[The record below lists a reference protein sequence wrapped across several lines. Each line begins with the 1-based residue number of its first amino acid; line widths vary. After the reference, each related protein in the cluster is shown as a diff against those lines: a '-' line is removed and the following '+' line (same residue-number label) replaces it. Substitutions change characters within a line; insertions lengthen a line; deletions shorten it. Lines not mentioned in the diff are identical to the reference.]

1 MEIPADEK
9 LLHDWVIRQVEAK
22 YSGLHKEIRSNP
34 GEEENFEFEGFFPD
48 VILGSYGQ
56 VVQIVEVETESTINE
71 KRVAYWEELSKL
83 PAQLVLLVPSKSKTR
98 AADLCWKGGLAG
110 KVNIG
115 TFEVSIRM

>member
-1 MEIPADEK
+1 MEIPADER

-56 VVQIVEVETESTINE
+56 VVQIVEVETESAINE
-71 KRVAYWEELSKL
+71 ERAAYWEKLSELS
-83 PAQLVLLVPSKSKTR
+83 AQLVLLVPAELKTR
-98 AADLCWKGGLAG
+98 AADLCWKAGLAG
-110 KVNIG
+110 RVNIG
-115 TFEVSIRM
+115 TYEVSIRM

>member
-1 MEIPADEK
+1 MEIPADER

-22 YSGLHKEIRSNP
+22 YSGLHKDIRSNP

-56 VVQIVEVETESTINE
+56 VVQIVEVETEATINGE
-71 KRVAYWEELSKL
+71 RVAYWEELSKL
-83 PAQLVLLVPSKSKTR
+83 PAQLVLLVPAKLKTR

-110 KVNIG
+110 GVNIG